1 MRGPAEAA
9 DATTIAG
16 SSTLPMA
23 TMLLR
28 SLLLAAL
35 AGACVSGASAQGTD
49 LAADAAAIQ
58 EARRLQTQAL
68 AKNDLDTVVKYWDP
82 AITIRRALGHPVD
95 GAAAAR
101 KLLEPAPNVNPATA
115 IVYQR
120 EATSVTV
127 SPNWPLAYEEGRWS
141 GHVGSAD
148 AKPILSGK
156 YAAQWVKRDGRWLI
170 RSEVFVAIDC
180 ADAGCKAAA
189 LP

>member
-1 MRGPAEAA
+1 MSIVFVRPLLMLLACSLSFSAGAQ
-9 DATTIAG
+9 G
-16 SSTLPMA
+16 SSTASEEA
-23 TMLLR
+23 TIKE
-28 SLLLAAL
+28 S
-35 AGACVSGASAQGTD
+35 
-49 LAADAAAIQ
+49 
-58 EARRLQTQAL
+58 RRLQTQAL
-68 AKNDLDTVVKYWDP
+68 ARNDLDTVVKYWDP

-101 KLLEPAPNVNPATA
+101 KLLEPAAAPNPATT

-148 AKPILSGK
+148 AKPILAGK
-156 YAAQWVKRDGRWLI
+156 YAAQWVKRNGAWLI
-170 RSEVFVAIDC
+170 RSEIFVAIDC

>member
-1 MRGPAEAA
+1 MPVVFVRPLLMLLACSLSFSAGAQ
-9 DATTIAG
+9 G
-16 SSTLPMA
+16 SSTASDEA
-23 TMLLR
+23 TIKE
-28 SLLLAAL
+28 S
-35 AGACVSGASAQGTD
+35 
-49 LAADAAAIQ
+49 
-58 EARRLQTQAL
+58 RRLQTQAL
-68 AKNDLDTVVKYWDP
+68 ARNDLDTVVKYWDP

-101 KLLEPAPNVNPATA
+101 KLLEPAAAPNPATT

-148 AKPILSGK
+148 AKPILAGK
-156 YAAQWVKRDGRWLI
+156 YAAQWVKRNGVWLI
-170 RSEVFVAIDC
+170 RSEIFVAIDC

>member
-1 MRGPAEAA
+1 MPTSKARGMIVLFFCVCTLSAAAQSGNTATDEAA
-9 DATTIAG
+9 IK
-16 SSTLPMA
+16 
-23 TMLLR
+23 
-28 SLLLAAL
+28 
-35 AGACVSGASAQGTD
+35 
-49 LAADAAAIQ
+49 

-101 KLLEPAPNVNPATA
+101 RLLEPTSAVNAATA

-141 GHVGSAD
+141 GHVGTVDS
-148 AKPILSGK
+148 KPVLAGK
-156 YAAQWVKRDGRWLI
+156 YAAQWVKRSGSWLI

-180 ADAGCKAAA
+180 ADAGCKATA

>member
-1 MRGPAEAA
+1 MPIVFVRPLLTLLACSLSLSAGAQ
-9 DATTIAG
+9 G
-16 SSTLPMA
+16 SSTASDEA
-23 TMLLR
+23 TIKE
-28 SLLLAAL
+28 S
-35 AGACVSGASAQGTD
+35 
-49 LAADAAAIQ
+49 
-58 EARRLQTQAL
+58 RRLQTQAL
-68 AKNDLDTVVKYWDP
+68 ARNDLDTVVKYWDP

-101 KLLEPAPNVNPATA
+101 KLLEPAAAPNPATT

-148 AKPILSGK
+148 AKPILAGK
-156 YAAQWVKRDGRWLI
+156 YAAQWVTRTGAWLI
-170 RSEVFVAIDC
+170 RSEIFVAIDC

>member
-1 MRGPAEAA
+1 MRTSIPNLFAGLLLSALTLPSIAQTASVAADEAA
-9 DATTIAG
+9 I
-16 SSTLPMA
+16 
-23 TMLLR
+23 R
-28 SLLLAAL
+28 
-35 AGACVSGASAQGTD
+35 
-49 LAADAAAIQ
+49 

-68 AKNDLDTVVKYWDP
+68 ARNDLDTVVKYWDP

-101 KLLEPAPNVNPATA
+101 KLLEPTTTPNPATA

-120 EATSVTV
+120 EAVSVTV
-127 SPNWPLAYEEGRWS
+127 SQNWPLAYEEGRWS
-141 GHVGSAD
+141 GHVGTAD
-148 AKPILSGK
+148 SKPILAGK
-156 YAAQWVKRDGRWLI
+156 YAAQWVKREGRWLI

>member
-1 MRGPAEAA
+1 MNA
-9 DATTIAG
+9 
-16 SSTLPMA
+16 
-23 TMLLR
+23 MLLKTPWAI
-28 SLLLAAL
+28 LLGSACMSAL
-35 AGACVSGASAQGTD
+35 AQGPG
-49 LAADAAAIQ
+49 LAADEAAIR
-58 EARRLQTQAL
+58 EARKVQTQAI
-68 AKNDLDTVVKYWDP
+68 ARSDLDTVVRYWDP
-82 AITIRRALGHPVD
+82 DITIRRALGHPVN

-101 KLLEPAPNVNPATA
+101 KLLEPAPNANPASA

-120 EATSVTV
+120 ESTSVTV

-141 GHVGSAD
+141 GHAGSAE

-156 YAAQWVKRDGRWLI
+156 YAAQWVKRDGVWLI

>member
-1 MRGPAEAA
+1 MRI
-9 DATTIAG
+9 T
-16 SSTLPMA
+16 TLPRILTA
-23 TMLLR
+23 CAA
-28 SLLLAAL
+28 LLAICAH
-35 AGACVSGASAQGTD
+35 AQTTTAATD
-49 LAADAAAIQ
+49 EAKIK
-58 EARRLQTQAL
+58 EARRLQTQAI

-95 GAAAAR
+95 GAQTAR
-101 KLLEPAPNVNPATA
+101 KLLEPAPGQNPATA

-127 SPNWPLAYEEGRWS
+127 SPNWPLAYEEGKWS
-141 GHVGSAD
+141 GHVGTAD
-148 AKPILSGK
+148 SKSILAGK
-156 YAAQWVKRDGRWLI
+156 YAAQWVKRDGVWLI

>member
-1 MRGPAEAA
+1 MPIVFVRPLLTLLACSLSLSAGAQ
-9 DATTIAG
+9 G
-16 SSTLPMA
+16 SSTASDEA
-23 TMLLR
+23 TIKE
-28 SLLLAAL
+28 S
-35 AGACVSGASAQGTD
+35 
-49 LAADAAAIQ
+49 
-58 EARRLQTQAL
+58 RRLQTQAL
-68 AKNDLDTVVKYWDP
+68 ARNDLDTVVKYWDP

-101 KLLEPAPNVNPATA
+101 KLLEPAAAPNPATT

-127 SPNWPLAYEEGRWS
+127 SPNWPLAYEEVRWS

-148 AKPILSGK
+148 AKPILAGK
-156 YAAQWVKRDGRWLI
+156 YAAQWVKRNGAWLI
-170 RSEVFVAIDC
+170 RSEIFVAIDC

>member
-1 MRGPAEAA
+1 MPA
-9 DATTIAG
+9 
-16 SSTLPMA
+16 
-23 TMLLR
+23 LR
-28 SLLLAAL
+28 PRLLLLVCTAAL
-35 AGACVSGASAQGTD
+35 LAPATRAQGT
-49 LAADAAAIQ
+49 AADAAAIQ

-68 AKNDLDTVVKYWDP
+68 ARNDLDTVVSYWDP

-95 GAAAAR
+95 GAQAAR
-101 KLLEPAPNVNPATA
+101 KLLEPAPNANPATT

-120 EATSVTV
+120 EATGVTV
-127 SPNWPLAYEEGRWS
+127 SPHWPLAYEEGRWS

-148 AKPILSGK
+148 SKPILSGR
-156 YAAQWVKRDGRWLI
+156 YAAQWVKREGRWLI

>member
-1 MRGPAEAA
+1 MKVSKAKGMLVLFFGVCTISAAAQSGNTAADEAA
-9 DATTIAG
+9 IK
-16 SSTLPMA
+16 
-23 TMLLR
+23 
-28 SLLLAAL
+28 
-35 AGACVSGASAQGTD
+35 
-49 LAADAAAIQ
+49 

-101 KLLEPAPNVNPATA
+101 KVLEPTSPANPATA

-120 EATSVTV
+120 EATSVSV

-141 GHVGSAD
+141 GHVGAAD
-148 AKPILSGK
+148 SKPVLAGK
-156 YAAQWVKRDGRWLI
+156 YAAQWVKRNGTWLI

-180 ADAGCKAAA
+180 ADVGCKATA

>member
-1 MRGPAEAA
+1 M
-9 DATTIAG
+9 
-16 SSTLPMA
+16 
-23 TMLLR
+23 
-28 SLLLAAL
+28 
-35 AGACVSGASAQGTD
+35 
-49 LAADAAAIQ
+49 
-58 EARRLQTQAL
+58 QTQAL

-95 GAAAAR
+95 GAQAAR
-101 KLLEPAPNVNPATA
+101 KLLEPPPNQNAATT

-120 EATSVTV
+120 EATSVSV
-127 SPNWPLAYEEGRWS
+127 SSNWPLAYEEGRWS

-148 AKPILSGK
+148 AKPILAGK
-156 YAAQWVKRDGRWLI
+156 YAAQWVKRDGVWLI